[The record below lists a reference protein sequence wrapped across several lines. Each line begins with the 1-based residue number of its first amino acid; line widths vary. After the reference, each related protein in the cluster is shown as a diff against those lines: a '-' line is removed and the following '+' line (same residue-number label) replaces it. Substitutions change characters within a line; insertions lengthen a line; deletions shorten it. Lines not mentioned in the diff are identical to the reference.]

1 MSYEPVEI
9 HFVTRAR
16 RSLADF
22 MHVVVENTSVA
33 SIQLDGLLF
42 YTNYSAQIQAYTV
55 DNGVPSAQF
64 YFRTP
69 EGGGSY
75 VP

>member
-1 MSYEPVEI
+1 M
-9 HFVTRAR
+9 TRAR

-22 MHVVVENTSVA
+22 MHVVVENTSLA

-42 YTNYSAQIQAYTV
+42 YTNYSAQVQAYTV
-55 DNGVPSAQF
+55 DNGVPSAQL
-64 YFRTP
+64 YFSTP